1 VKRLALILATVLAGG
16 CAVTKPAVAP
26 ETVRVEY
33 RPAAASALV
42 FASPVTPSFP
52 LLGLDREARQPSAF
66 LGYDD
71 PIIESYFIYTDDQ
84 QNSWSSLDDYDRQ
97 AIYTKVGTRTR

>member
-1 VKRLALILATVLAGG
+1 VKRLALILATVLIGG
-16 CAVTKPAVAP
+16 CAVSKPAVEP
-26 ETVRVEY
+26 ESAHAEY

-52 LLGLDREARQPSAF
+52 LLGLDREAREPSAF

-71 PIIESYFIYTDDQ
+71 PIVESYFIYTDDE
-84 QNSWSSLDDYDRQ
+84 QNSWSCLDDYDRQ